1 MIEGSAVDCSTCGAA
16 LPAGALF
23 CGACGRSTRESA
35 PVAVEAPE
43 PERCVQCGAELAPT
57 DIFCGEC
64 GFVRPSVS
72 ARRRPSDTRVLD
84 PFPWGAG
91 SAPRP
96 VPSPPGSPVGEPAAV
111 PTPAAEPTTAA
122 EPVAVPAMLP
132 SAPPMPPP
140 LVTPPPA
147 ALRIPVLDVDE
158 VDDTRLVDRT
168 ANGERFVLQFS
179 TGESVSVTGTGLIG
193 RNPLAEP
200 GEYFDTFVAIVDPG
214 RSVSKTHLEFG
225 QEAGAFW
232 VSDRW
237 SGNGTVLR
245 EPDQQPRR
253 CEPGKRYRVVRGSRI
268 DIGEQF
274 FIVS

>member
-1 MIEGSAVDCSTCGAA
+1 
-16 LPAGALF
+16 
-23 CGACGRSTRESA
+23 
-35 PVAVEAPE
+35 VEAPE

-91 SAPRP
+91 PAPRP
-96 VPSPPGSPVGEPAAV
+96 VPSPPRSPVGEPAPV
-111 PTPAAEPTTAA
+111 PTPAA

-147 ALRIPVLDVDE
+147 ATRIPVLDVNE

-168 ANGERFVLQFS
+168 AKGERFVLQFS